1 MRQIAIIVAL
11 SVVLALACV
20 SWMAS
25 EAAAEPIPGTNPA
38 ASAGEPAQTQMP
50 EITDALARFKE
61 RDYEGT
67 LKLLKQAAQKNSE
80 LPPANL
86 IMAQLFAQANIPGG
100 VRNAL
105 ERAVS
110 ESPDDPEPYLLMANI
125 AMSERRQTEARLLYE
140 KAGSLIGNVSNAK
153 RKGIL
158 HPQVL
163 SGLAT
168 TCEAR
173 GDWAGALRH
182 LEAWLK
188 LDPKSTAA
196 LQQMGQCLFQQKDEK
211 GALAKFKEAYKIDPE
226 LLPPAANLAQLYART
241 GDQANAKKW
250 MVAALTEAPKDFKTR
265 MLAAQWALE
274 TSQPAEAEK
283 QAAIAMQLDPKSLD
297 AMILRGVINL
307 FLKNYK
313 AAEMYFEAASLQSP
327 KNFAAT
333 NNLALAL
340 IEQDNSAKKQRAL
353 EYAEK
358 NLQQYPKS
366 SDAASTYGWVCY
378 KFGKLDE
385 AEKALRA
392 SASGGLGT
400 DTAYFLA
407 CVFAERGNSADAK
420 KLLESALKSTLPFR
434 QREEA
439 QAMLDKLKKAD
450 AGK

>member
-1 MRQIAIIVAL
+1 MRPIAIILAL
-11 SVVLALACV
+11 SVVGPWACI

-38 ASAGEPAQTQMP
+38 ASAGEPAQIP
-50 EITDALARFKE
+50 EITDAVAKFKE
-61 RDYEGT
+61 RDYEGA
-67 LKLLKQAAQKNSE
+67 LKLLKQAAQKNPE

-105 ERAVS
+105 ERAAVDA
-110 ESPDDPEPYLLMANI
+110 PNDPEPYLLMANI
-125 AMSERRQTEARLLYE
+125 AMGERRQTEARLLFE
-140 KAGSLIGNVSNAK
+140 KAAGLIGNVSNAK
-153 RKGIL
+153 RKATL
-158 HPQVL
+158 HPQIL
-163 SGLAT
+163 QGLASM
-168 TCEAR
+168 CEAR
-173 GDWAGALRH
+173 GDWAGAQLQ
-182 LEAWLK
+182 LETWLK

-250 MVAALTEAPKDFKTR
+250 MVTALTESPKDFKTR
-265 MLAAQWALE
+265 MLAAQWSLE
-274 TSQPAEAEK
+274 TGQTAEAEK

-313 AAEMYFEAASLQSP
+313 AAEMYFETASLQSP
-327 KNFAAT
+327 RNFAAT

-340 IEQDNSAKKQRAL
+340 VEQDNPTKKQRAL

-358 NLQQYPKS
+358 NVQQYPKN

-378 KFGKLDE
+378 KLGKLDE

-392 SASGGLGT
+392 SVSGGALST

-407 CVFAERGNSADAK
+407 CVLADRGNVADAK
-420 KLLESALKSTLPFR
+420 RLLESALKTTVPFR

-439 QAMLDKLKKAD
+439 QAMLDKLNKLD